1 MSPSTHNTPKFVNKL
16 YICDNLKVLTGLDS
30 ESVDLVYLDL
40 PFNSKRLYNAP
51 IGSRAEGSQFK
62 DTWKWSDVN
71 EYQLDIIAN
80 DFRKKILT
88 L

>member
-1 MSPSTHNTPKFVNKL
+1 
-16 YICDNLKVLTGLDS
+16 
-30 ESVDLVYLDL
+30 LVYLDL

>member
-1 MSPSTHNTPKFVNKL
+1 M
-16 YICDNLKVLTGLDS
+16 KVLNGLNS
-30 ESVDLVYLDL
+30 ECVDLVYLDP

-71 EYQLDIIAN
+71 EYLLDIIAN
-80 DFRKKILT
+80 DFPELADYIEIIDRVSDVAMFDT